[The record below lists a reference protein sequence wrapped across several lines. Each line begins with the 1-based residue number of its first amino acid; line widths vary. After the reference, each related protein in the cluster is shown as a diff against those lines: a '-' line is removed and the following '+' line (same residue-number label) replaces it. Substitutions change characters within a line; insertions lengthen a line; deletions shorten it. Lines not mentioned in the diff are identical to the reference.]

1 MQCPQCLSHNSSSV
15 AFCGQCGTRLDR
27 PSGPS
32 ATSHGKRAPW
42 IAIVLAVALGGG
54 IWWSTQSRLD
64 SNGDEPVTRAPRTVS
79 TSPVDPSD
87 ADSELPVRRDPEPT
101 PRSDRSDSDPAP
113 TVESST
119 VEGSTRLDA
128 GRVTAKD
135 AWGRTLA
142 VFPAVVTRNGWVA
155 VPRRLVLGT
164 QDWTL
169 SVAGRT
175 WRLDEGIGRATDDVG
190 LWRAAAA
197 GESAASSRA
206 ELAAWIESSAV
217 VWRSITARVQR
228 DLDPVGLGPD
238 GDYLR
243 FPLPLRISGGDG
255 EPRDG
260 GDWGAGVFV
269 QGNSVVGWSFDP
281 IVSDEGFLWRG
292 EPGAELAATLTVE
305 EFYELTFA
313 GGREEAAAEALHL
326 SDPFESARALIES
339 WSIAPRLEPDDTPDH
354 LRLEAVADELLDRL
368 IALRDRGEEARI
380 VELLPS
386 ATVGLLAD
394 ERVLAVAVVAWGNA
408 VGPQAAIDLAEKW
421 WPSLVT
427 AESEAD
433 RALAE
438 VVPVY
443 YDNWIYQTL
452 SGGRVDPAWNI
463 YTRARAAF
471 PDDASIHLRG
481 VELHLSDENWYD
493 AERWI
498 DARTYPPKFSDR
510 VTVLRQ
516 RIRELKQLEGKI
528 VIRFPPGSRQ
538 VQATALLNGRLE
550 QRFIVDTGASVTTMP
565 TATASALGIRITPQT
580 PRVRVRTAGGEV
592 LAADVTLD
600 SVSLNGWSI
609 PDVRV
614 LVHDLP
620 GSEELGLLG
629 INFLRNFSV
638 DLRTDDGI
646 LVLTPR

>member
-27 PSGPS
+27 LPGPS
-32 ATSHGKRAPW
+32 ASSRGKRAPW
-42 IAIVLAVALGGG
+42 IGIALAVALGGG
-54 IWWSTQSRLD
+54 IWWSTRQGLD
-64 SNGDEPVTRAPRTVS
+64 SNGDDPGPRAPRTVS
-79 TSPVDPSD
+79 TSPRSPSD
-87 ADSELPVRRDPEPT
+87 ADSEPPVRRDPEPRAGAE
-101 PRSDRSDSDPAP
+101 PPDPGPSP
-113 TVESST
+113 TVESSM

-128 GRVTAKD
+128 GHVTVKD

-142 VFPAVVTRNGWVA
+142 VFPAVVTRGGWVA
-155 VPRRLVLGT
+155 IPRRLVLGA
-164 QDWTL
+164 QDWTA
-169 SVAGRT
+169 SVAGQT
-175 WRLDEGIGRATDDVG
+175 WRLEEGIARPNDEIG
-190 LWRAAAA
+190 LWRAV
-197 GESAASSRA
+197 STNTSTDSSRA
-206 ELAAWIESSAV
+206 ELGAWIESQSV
-217 VWRSITARVQR
+217 VWRSITARSQR
-228 DLDPVGLGPD
+228 DIDPVGLGPD
-238 GDYLR
+238 GDFLR
-243 FPLPLRISGGDG
+243 FPLPLRGAGGDG
-255 EPRDG
+255 G
-260 GDWGAGVFV
+260 GLEDRDWGAGVFV
-269 QGNSVVGWSFDP
+269 QGNAVVGWSFDP

-292 EPGAELAATLTVE
+292 EPGGELAATLTVD
-305 EFYELTFA
+305 EFYQLTFA

-326 SDPFESARALIES
+326 SDAFDSARALIES
-339 WSIAPRLEPDDTPDH
+339 WSVPPKLEPDETPDH

-368 IALRDRGEEARI
+368 ITLRDRGEAARI

-408 VGPQAAIDLAEKW
+408 VGPQAAVDLAEKW
-421 WPSLVT
+421 WPTLVT
-427 AESEAD
+427 ADSEAD

-443 YDNWIYQTL
+443 YDNWIYETL

-463 YTRARAAF
+463 YTRAQTAF
-471 PDDASIHLRG
+471 PDDPSIHLRG

-528 VIRFPPGSRQ
+528 VIRFPPGSKQ
-538 VQATALLNGRLE
+538 VQATALLNGRVE

-565 TATASALGIRITPQT
+565 SATAEALGIRITPQT

-600 SVSLNGWSI
+600 SVTLHGWSI
-609 PDVRV
+609 ADVRV